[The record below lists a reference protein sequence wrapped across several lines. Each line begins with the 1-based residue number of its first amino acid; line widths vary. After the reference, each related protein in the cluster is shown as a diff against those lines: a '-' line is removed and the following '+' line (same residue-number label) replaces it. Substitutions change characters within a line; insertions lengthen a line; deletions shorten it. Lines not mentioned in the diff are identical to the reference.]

1 MLDIGEN
8 DKLKKNV
15 NKGIFTVSGNIFKDN
30 KNIVLIS
37 KKSSKL
43 LEEEIINHAIELH
56 LHGNILKAA
65 KYYQYCIN
73 KGLADHRVFNNFGL
87 ILKDQGKLKE
97 AEFYTS
103 KAIEIKHDFVEALSN
118 LGAIFIDLGK
128 LEKAEL
134 SISKAINLNPDNY
147 IAHSN
152 QALVFF
158 YLGKLN
164 EAEIYIKKAIKLNP
178 NYANAYLSFGLI
190 LKELGKSKQAFES
203 YKKAIEI
210 NPDLPS
216 IYNHITDLL
225 YDSEIHKFNKSN
237 LKYMFGLLLLRDDV
251 EHIKLFQAF
260 HYLYGHHIINKLGG
274 KYSQISIT
282 KVFYN
287 KVIFEAFRK
296 IIFLDFHLEKILT
309 ILRKDLCLFIDQ
321 NIGNFRDFQLRAV
334 IALAEQC
341 FLNEYIY
348 SLTNQE
354 NISIN
359 RIINRCRYKELN
371 EISISILAC
380 YLPLYKLI
388 DKIPSLKSFNSSDK
402 SFNQLLKLQLLDPL
416 YEIYLSKNIK
426 SLGSISDRVSQ
437 KVKSQYEENP
447 YPRWRYSD
455 PSKYKKYNINQV
467 INNEINPNYISN
479 NISNDKL
486 KILVAGCGTGSHI
499 LSTQKYN
506 NSEITAIDLSLSSL
520 SYAIRKLNEIGI
532 TNVKIIQM
540 DLLEVDLLHQ
550 KFDIIE
556 AIGVLHHMDNP
567 IRGLKALLSVLKNNG
582 FLKLGLYSELA
593 RQEVFNARE
602 YIANKNL
609 KPCEKNIRDFRQK
622 VISGEL
628 NDLNPLKNFSDFY
641 SLSECRDLCFHSQE
655 HRFKLEQLDEILIA
669 NELNFHGFLLP
680 KKIKSLYNNYF
691 PEDKKQTNLQNWVRF
706 EEMHPVTFKSMYQ
719 FWVSK

>member
-225 YDSEIHKFNKSN
+225 YDSEIH
-237 LKYMFGLLLLRDDV
+237 
-251 EHIKLFQAF
+251 
-260 HYLYGHHIINKLGG
+260 
-274 KYSQISIT
+274 
-282 KVFYN
+282 
-287 KVIFEAFRK
+287 
-296 IIFLDFHLEKILT
+296 
-309 ILRKDLCLFIDQ
+309 
-321 NIGNFRDFQLRAV
+321 
-334 IALAEQC
+334 
-341 FLNEYIY
+341 
-348 SLTNQE
+348 
-354 NISIN
+354 
-359 RIINRCRYKELN
+359 
-371 EISISILAC
+371 
-380 YLPLYKLI
+380 
-388 DKIPSLKSFNSSDK
+388 
-402 SFNQLLKLQLLDPL
+402 
-416 YEIYLSKNIK
+416 
-426 SLGSISDRVSQ
+426 
-437 KVKSQYEENP
+437 
-447 YPRWRYSD
+447 
-455 PSKYKKYNINQV
+455 
-467 INNEINPNYISN
+467 
-479 NISNDKL
+479 
-486 KILVAGCGTGSHI
+486 
-499 LSTQKYN
+499 
-506 NSEITAIDLSLSSL
+506 
-520 SYAIRKLNEIGI
+520 
-532 TNVKIIQM
+532 
-540 DLLEVDLLHQ
+540 
-550 KFDIIE
+550 
-556 AIGVLHHMDNP
+556 
-567 IRGLKALLSVLKNNG
+567 
-582 FLKLGLYSELA
+582 
-593 RQEVFNARE
+593 
-602 YIANKNL
+602 
-609 KPCEKNIRDFRQK
+609 
-622 VISGEL
+622 
-628 NDLNPLKNFSDFY
+628 
-641 SLSECRDLCFHSQE
+641 
-655 HRFKLEQLDEILIA
+655 
-669 NELNFHGFLLP
+669 
-680 KKIKSLYNNYF
+680 
-691 PEDKKQTNLQNWVRF
+691 
-706 EEMHPVTFKSMYQ
+706 
-719 FWVSK
+719 